1 MILIIPGSS
10 NGRIAG
16 SGPAYL
22 GSNPSPGVKCNFMLK
37 HHFFTPEYMN
47 VFDLDQ
53 IYMTSSMWHDTKM
66 KDTWATFDLI
76 VRDMPKNRNFLIF
89 TGLEEM
95 ATHLQNWKYTD
106 EQIAM
111 LKKMKLISDNFAK
124 YLKNLKF
131 EGDVYAMPEGSV
143 FFNNEPVV
151 RITAPLIQCNLLT
164 AFLITSLSSNTIFS
178 SKFVRSVIAAKGKS
192 VIGPSSVRAQGFESA
207 FKAQRS
213 AYIVGSKQVPSPVV
227 RDFLNIPM
235 GDNVTIAYH
244 AFINSYESEQ
254 EAMQVAADHAKVDLA
269 LMVDTYDYDKGIENA
284 IVIGKQYKRMGK
296 NLKIVVDSGDL
307 YENVSKVRKRLD
319 KVGLQN
325 IRIIVASN
333 LDEYKITD
341 LMKKKIPAN
350 IFIVGTEAVTS
361 SDVPKLEVV
370 YKISEI
376 IEKSGKII
384 NKMKLSPGKM
394 SLPGRK
400 QIYRKFKNNYFEKD
414 VIGLE
419 GEKGLG
425 EPLLKPIFK
434 KGKLVHDLPSVLK
447 IRDFV
452 KEQLKQLPK
461 RYLEIEKTYKYPVEI
476 SDKLNKLLDKTKK
489 EIQAR

>member
-1 MILIIPGSS
+1 
-10 NGRIAG
+10 
-16 SGPAYL
+16 
-22 GSNPSPGVKCNFMLK
+22 MLK
-37 HHFFTPEYMN
+37 HHFFIPEYMN

-76 VRDMPKNRNFLIF
+76 VRDMPKNRNFLVF

-95 ATHLQNWKYTD
+95 ALYLQNWKYTD

-111 LKKMKLISDNFAK
+111 LKKWNLISDSFGK
-124 YLKNLKF
+124 YLKNFKF
-131 EGDVYAMPEGSV
+131 EGNVYAMPEGSI

-151 RITAPLIQCNLLT
+151 RITASLIQCNLLT

-178 SKFVRSVIAAKGKS
+178 SKFVRFVIAAKGRNI
-192 VIGPSSVRAQGFESA
+192 IGPSPVRAHGFESS

-213 AYIVGSKQVPSPVV
+213 AFITGSKNLPSPIV
-227 RDFLNIPM
+227 RQSFGLPM
-235 GDNVTIAYH
+235 GDNATIAYH
-244 AFINSYESEQ
+244 AFINSYESEM
-254 EAMQVAADHAKVDLA
+254 EAMQVAADHAKVDLS
-269 LMVDTYDYDKGIENA
+269 LMVDTYDYDKGIKNA
-284 IVIGKQYKRMGK
+284 IIIGKQFKKMGK

-307 YENVSKVRKRLD
+307 CENAKKVRKELD
-319 KVGLQN
+319 RAGLAN
-325 IRIIVASN
+325 VRITVASN
-333 LDEYKITD
+333 LDEFKITD

-350 IFIVGTEAVTS
+350 TFIVATEAVTC
-361 SDVPKLEVV
+361 SDDPKMEVV

-376 IEKSGKII
+376 IEKDGKVI

-400 QIYRKFKNNYFEKD
+400 QIYRKFKNNIFEKD

-425 EPLLKPIFK
+425 ESLLRPIFK
-434 KGKLVHDLPSVLK
+434 KGKLVYNLPSVIK

-452 KEQLKQLPK
+452 IEQSKHLPVK
-461 RYLEIEKTYKYPVEI
+461 YLEIMKTYKYPIEI
-476 SDKLNKLLDKTKK
+476 SEKLQKLVEKTKK
-489 EIQAR
+489 EILAK